1 MTKFNIF
8 YLSSFQVV
16 TDLCKTHLEYLSADN
31 IVILREIFSFISSH
45 AHQLK
50 SERILQKKLPIL
62 CSILELSE
70 PPLVH
75 FENESFQNYLDFLK
89 KLLADN
95 PSLSEEMNI
104 EAELVAVC
112 QQILQIYLHCTGS
125 QSAQVNSSDRP
136 MLHCIISLGSAKKE
150 ELVARTSLVVSALWG
165 LSGLERDS
173 FKRYVSQFFPLLVDL
188 VQSEHSSG
196 EVQRV
201 LSNMFHSC
209 IGPIIIM
216 E

>member
-1 MTKFNIF
+1 MTN
-8 YLSSFQVV
+8 
-16 TDLCKTHLEYLSADN
+16 LCKTHLESLSVDN

-45 AHQLK
+45 AQQLN
-50 SERILQKKLPIL
+50 SERILLKKLPIL

-75 FENESFQNYLDFLK
+75 FENESLQNYLDFLK

-95 PSLSEEMNI
+95 PSLAEEMKI

-112 QQILQIYLHCTGS
+112 QKILQIYLKCTGS
-125 QSAQVNSSDRP
+125 HSAQVNSAERP

-165 LSGLERDS
+165 LIALERDS
-173 FKRYVSQFFPLLVDL
+173 FRRYVSQFFPLLVDL

-196 EVQRV
+196 EVQR
-201 LSNMFHSC
+201 LLGNMFQSC
-209 IGPIIIM
+209 IGPIIM